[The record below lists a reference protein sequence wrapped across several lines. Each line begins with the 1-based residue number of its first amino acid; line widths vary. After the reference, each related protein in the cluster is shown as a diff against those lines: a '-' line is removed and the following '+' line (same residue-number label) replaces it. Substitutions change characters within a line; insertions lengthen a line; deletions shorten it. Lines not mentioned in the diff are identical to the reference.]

1 MLLAVVLNY
10 CYGTNED
17 RKPPSPFPGQDPN
30 ADCDQLQWHC
40 RMSVSLLSPITSH
53 GRSPCAVVLPLRRP
67 EQTTAA
73 WPLSLR
79 WDIVRGPLMGE
90 HVS

>member
-17 RKPPSPFPGQDPN
+17 RRPPNPFPGQDPN

-40 RMSVSLLSPITSH
+40 RMSVSLLSFIDCH
-53 GRSPCAVVLPLRRP
+53 GRGPCVVVLPKSRP
-67 EQTTAA
+67 VQTTAA
-73 WPLSLR
+73 CLCLSDSASSGDL
-79 WDIVRGPLMGE
+79 
-90 HVS
+90 